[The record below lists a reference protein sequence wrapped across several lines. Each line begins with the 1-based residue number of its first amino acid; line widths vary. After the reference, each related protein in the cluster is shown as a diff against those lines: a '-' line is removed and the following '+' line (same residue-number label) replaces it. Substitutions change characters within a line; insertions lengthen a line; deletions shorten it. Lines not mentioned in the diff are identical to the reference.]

1 MCIRINFTIARG
13 FRNPYNIFIADSE
26 RKKNFTVTK
35 DGWVTVYPSL
45 YEQKGKGTLRG
56 ILKRS
61 IPAKKGHEGCC
72 AHCLLFRQCLQY
84 NLNQQKYR
92 EWLMT
97 KADLIE
103 KMAAAS
109 GCTKACAGKA
119 LDGAL
124 EAITKAVM
132 KGDKV
137 ALVGFGTFSLAKR
150 KARTG
155 RNPQTGATIKI
166 AAKKLP
172 KFSAGKAFKDAVN
185 K

>member
-1 MCIRINFTIARG
+1 
-13 FRNPYNIFIADSE
+13 
-26 RKKNFTVTK
+26 
-35 DGWVTVYPSL
+35 
-45 YEQKGKGTLRG
+45 
-56 ILKRS
+56 
-61 IPAKKGHEGCC
+61 
-72 AHCLLFRQCLQY
+72 
-84 NLNQQKYR
+84 
-92 EWLMT
+92 MT

-119 LDGAL
+119 LDGAI
-124 EAITKAVM
+124 EAITKAVK

-137 ALVGFGTFSLAKR
+137 ALVGFGTFSLSKR

-166 AAKKLP
+166 PARKVP